1 MNERTNEKA
10 EILNWEKIE
19 KKHKEFLWKEPREC
33 AYEIAKEYINKY
45 WKGGEIPKE
54 DLQKITEAVL
64 TFLFVWNSAFY
75 RGCIFEENFIK
86 KIKDKIKNNKEKLDY
101 FKRKCI
107 CELNTSDNLM
117 KNDIKDLYESF
128 LEVLTCEKEKGNTKL
143 HNEEGGQGSDQGSKE
158 ENGNT
163 KSYSPV
169 STAKFL
175 HIFCPN
181 FFPLWDRT
189 IADRYGCS
197 YKNGKNSFES
207 YWEYMIK
214 VKEQINNIE
223 GTKTGEIKEILK
235 EYTILKLV
243 DEYNYMS
250 YTKGKKQ

>member
-1 MNERTNEKA
+1 MNERTNEMA
-10 EILNWEKIE
+10 EILKWDKIE
-19 KKHKEFLWKEPREC
+19 KKHEEFLRKEPREC
-33 AYEIAKEYINKY
+33 AYKIAKEYINKY
-45 WKGGEIPKE
+45 WEEGEIYDE
-54 DLQKITEAVL
+54 DLKKITEAVL
-64 TFLFVWNSAFY
+64 TFLFVWNSVFY
-75 RGCIFEENFIK
+75 RGCIFKENFIK
-86 KIKDKIKNNKEKLDY
+86 KIKDNIKDNKEKLNY

-107 CELNTSDNLM
+107 CELNASDNLM
-117 KNDIKDLYESF
+117 KNVIKDLYESF
-128 LEVLTCEKEKGNTKL
+128 LDVLACEKEKVNR
-143 HNEEGGQGSDQGSKE
+143 N
-158 ENGNT
+158 
-163 KSYSPV
+163 SYSPV

-197 YKNGKNSFES
+197 YGNGKDSFES

-223 GTKTGEIKEILK
+223 GTKTEGIKEILK

-250 YTKGKKQ
+250 YTKGNKKY